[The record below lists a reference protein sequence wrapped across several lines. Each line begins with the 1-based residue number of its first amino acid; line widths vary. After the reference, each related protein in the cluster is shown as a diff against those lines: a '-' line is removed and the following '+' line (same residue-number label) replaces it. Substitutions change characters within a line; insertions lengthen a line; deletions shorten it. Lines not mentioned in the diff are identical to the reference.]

1 MLNSRLRALSLVAAL
16 PVIACQYP
24 ATVAVINTDSNVAAS
39 RVDLLELRAVRGV
52 ASIATLRA
60 APRTILDPPS
70 ATPLF
75 ANSFALVPPRE
86 GERSGTVTFL
96 ATLRVRGE
104 GDSPAAFIERL
115 HRVALIER
123 VRQEGRVFF
132 DLRCADRAEGC
143 TSVDAS
149 QCTVSVRCLE
159 LESTCGD
166 QGECVPIELPLSQG
180 SAGADAA
187 PASDVLVQRA
197 DVLSRRDA
205 DVPFDGRA
213 DAALDARVDAAS
225 DASFDAAGDA
235 RVDAASDARADAAL
249 DVRSDA
255 ATDARADAVA
265 DAAAVTP
272 PRPIEPLSGGLVG
285 SSLVRFRWVA
295 STGTTQLELCR
306 NRAMNVGCV
315 AAQMAAGNTL
325 TLRAPLAGG
334 VWFWRLTAVV
344 GAVPTGSPSPVW
356 QFRLSRAPMALANS
370 VSHAVELD
378 LNGDGYSDLAVG
390 QRGSNPPRVLVYS
403 GSPTGLALMPSQT
416 LVGGAGEA
424 FGAAVAS
431 AGDINGDGFTDL
443 IVGAPNAAAGGRGF
457 AGNVRVYL
465 GSVGALG
472 TTPSQTLGGLAINE
486 QSGETLSS
494 AGDLNGDGYA
504 DVIIG
509 SPQVAPG
516 GLARVY
522 YGSAMGLSMVAART
536 YSSMNA
542 GDQFGRPVAFVGDV
556 NGDGFSDMMIGAR
569 YADVGATDSGQAQLF
584 LGSAA
589 GVPASAS
596 QSYNGTAANT
606 FFGWSIA
613 GAEVDGNG
621 LTDLLV
627 STRWASP
634 GGRARAGIVQL
645 YRGNA
650 PPPTASSRTYEGVA
664 AGDEF
669 GFAVCGSDTN
679 GDGFADVIA
688 GAPAAQFMAAGRVGT
703 VSVFHSL
710 TTPDRVVGGMAM
722 LEDFGTVLSAN
733 GDFNN
738 DGYFDLAVGT
748 PIADPAGVTDAGRVT
763 VYYGSAAGIAL
774 APSVTF
780 NGPSMNAQ
788 FGASVSAGQ

>member
-1 MLNSRLRALSLVAAL
+1 M
-16 PVIACQYP
+16 
-24 ATVAVINTDSNVAAS
+24 AVINTDSNVAPS

-52 ASIATLRA
+52 ASIAAVRA
-60 APRTILDPPS
+60 APRTILDPPTG
-70 ATPLF
+70 TPLF

-86 GERSGTVTFL
+86 GERAATVTFL
-96 ATLRVRGE
+96 ATLRVRAE

-143 TSVDAS
+143 TSVEAS
-149 QCTVSVRCLE
+149 QCTVSIRCLE

-187 PASDVLVQRA
+187 PPSDVVVQRA
-197 DVLSRRDA
+197 DVFSRRDA
-205 DVPFDGRA
+205 DVPFDARA
-213 DAALDARVDAAS
+213 DAAS
-225 DASFDAAGDA
+225 DASFDAASDVGFDAASDAGFDAALDA
-235 RVDAASDARADAAL
+235 RADAASDVGFDAASDARADAAL

-255 ATDARADAVA
+255 ATDVRA
-265 DAAAVTP
+265 DAAADVAADVATVTP

-295 STGTTQLELCR
+295 STPMTQLELCR
-306 NRAMNVGCV
+306 NRAMTVGCIPSQTV
-315 AAQMAAGNTL
+315 AGNTF
-325 TLRAPLAGG
+325 TLRVPLAAG
-334 VWFWRLTAVV
+334 VWFWRL
-344 GAVPTGSPSPVW
+344 VPFGGVMPPASPVW
-356 QFRLSRAPMALANS
+356 QFRLSRAPLALANS
-370 VSHAVELD
+370 VSHSVELD

-431 AGDINGDGFTDL
+431 AGDVNGDGFTDL
-443 IVGAPNAAAGGRGF
+443 IVGAPNAAAGGRAA

-465 GSVGALG
+465 GSAGALG
-472 TTPSQTLGGLAINE
+472 TTPSQTIGGGATNE

-509 SPQVAPG
+509 APQGAPG

-522 YGSAMGLSMVAART
+522 LGSASGLAMIAART

-584 LGSAA
+584 LGNAA
-589 GVPASAS
+589 GPPGGPS
-596 QSYNGTAANT
+596 QLYNGTAANT

-621 LTDLLV
+621 LTDLLI

-645 YRGNA
+645 YRGNS
-650 PPPTASSRTYEGVA
+650 PPPISSSRTYEGVA
-664 AGDEF
+664 AGDEL

-679 GDGFADVIA
+679 GDGFADLIV

-738 DGYFDLAVGT
+738 DGYFDLAIGT

-763 VYYGSAAGIAL
+763 VHYGSPAGIAL

-780 NGPSMNAQ
+780 NGPTMNAQ

>member
-1 MLNSRLRALSLVAAL
+1 M
-16 PVIACQYP
+16 
-24 ATVAVINTDSNVAAS
+24 AVINTDSNVAAS

-52 ASIATLRA
+52 ASIAAVRA
-60 APRTILDPPS
+60 APRTILDPP
-70 ATPLF
+70 TGMPLF

-86 GERSGTVTFL
+86 GERSATVTFL
-96 ATLRVRGE
+96 ATLRVRAE

-149 QCTVSVRCLE
+149 QCTVSIRCLE

-187 PASDVLVQRA
+187 PPSDVLVQRA
-197 DVLSRRDA
+197 DVFTRRDA
-205 DVPFDGRA
+205 DAPFDARA
-213 DAALDARVDAAS
+213 DVALDARADVALDARADAAS
-225 DASFDAAGDA
+225 DASFDGTSDGFVDASLDA
-235 RVDAASDARADAAL
+235 RVDATSDGAFDAAL
-249 DVRSDA
+249 DARTDAAADVRSDVA
-255 ATDARADAVA
+255 ADVA
-265 DAAAVTP
+265 TVTP

-295 STGTTQLELCR
+295 STPMTQLELCR

-315 AAQMAAGNTL
+315 APQTAAGNTF
-325 TLRAPLAGG
+325 TLRAPLAAG
-334 VWFWRLTAVV
+334 VWFWRLTAIV
-344 GAVPTGSPSPVW
+344 GAMPTGSPSPVW

-390 QRGSNPPRVLVYS
+390 QRGSNPPRVLIYS
-403 GSPTGLALMPSQT
+403 GRPAGLALMPSQT
-416 LVGGAGEA
+416 LSGAAGEA

-431 AGDINGDGFTDL
+431 AGDVNGDGFTDL
-443 IVGAPNAAAGGRGF
+443 IVGAPNATSAGRTF
-457 AGNVRVYL
+457 AGEARVYF
-465 GSVGALG
+465 GSAGALG
-472 TTPSQTLGGLAINE
+472 TTPSQTLGGLALNE
-486 QSGETLSS
+486 QSSETLSS
-494 AGDLNGDGYA
+494 AGDVNGDGYA
-504 DVIIG
+504 DVIVG
-509 SPQVAPG
+509 APQSAPG
-516 GLARVY
+516 GRARVY
-522 YGSAMGLSMVAART
+522 YGSATGLSMVAART
-536 YSSMNA
+536 YTSTNV
-542 GDQFGRPVAFVGDV
+542 GDQLGRPVSFVGDV
-556 NGDGFSDMMIGAR
+556 NGDGFSDVMVGAR
-569 YADVGATDSGQAQLF
+569 YADVGATDTGQAQLF
-584 LGSAA
+584 LGSAMGA
-589 GVPASAS
+589 PASAS
-596 QSYNGTAANT
+596 QVYNGTAANT

-645 YRGNA
+645 YRGNS

-738 DGYFDLAVGT
+738 DGYFDLAIGT

-763 VYYGSAAGIAL
+763 VHYGSAAGIAL